1 MTLTRLRRLASVT
14 DAVDART
21 AALALRAHRPM
32 GTQD

>member
-1 MTLTRLRRLASVT
+1 MTPTRLRRLASAT
-14 DAVDART
+14 DAADARA